1 MLITCIDQFVWRRIM
16 CHTDRVT
23 SHHFQDLYLTL
34 CRAVI
39 CNRTKRALIMMHTY
53 SLKFHLL
60 TIQSESIVFIKCK
73 VAETIICL
81 VCINCSTVHKDF
93 CFHSIEIWSCCTPKL
108 YAWCCKIC
116 RYVFWLTFFYSNCLL
131 WLKRSNCLLCRSVFR
146 IDRMFYFYRCIPLGF
161 IYNSCFYFHRNIV
174 SIYMLFQIR
183 CLNLCSVLIY
193 MNCIGYNKVYVSVN
207 TASWVKTAWRCL
219 VIYFNGN
226 HVFFSELHIICNIER
241 EWCVSIRMCTE
252 LFTVYINSCIHVH
265 AAEVDTDT
273 FALKALIYSKAF
285 PVPSCTAR
293 KISTLSI
300 HWTVIFLVDTVIM
313 RQVHL
318 IPWGVVK
325 CRSLRSACVS

>member
-1 MLITCIDQFVWRRIM
+1 M

-23 SHHFQDLYLTL
+23 SHHFQYLYLTL

-60 TIQSESIVFIKCK
+60 TIQRESCIIIEIKIT
-73 VAETIICL
+73 ESIICL

-93 CFHSIEIWSCCTPKL
+93 CFHSIEIWSCRTPKL
-108 YAWCCKIC
+108 YAWYSKIC
-116 RYVFWLTFFYSNCLL
+116 LYIFWFTFVHSRNFR
-131 WLKRSNCLLCRSVFR
+131 LKCPNRLLCRSVFR
-146 IDRMFYFYRCIPLGF
+146 IDRMFYFYRCIVLGF
-161 IYNSCFYFHRNIV
+161 IYNSCFYFYRNIV
-174 SIYMLFQIR
+174 SICMIFQIR

-241 EWCVSIRMCTE
+241 EWCVSVRMCTK
-252 LFTVYINSCIHVH
+252 LFTVYINSCIHVN
-265 AAEVDTDT
+265 AAEVDTDSLT
-273 FALKALIYSKAF
+273 FQALVYSKVF
-285 PVPSCTAR
+285 SVPSCTAR
-293 KISTLSI
+293 KISAFRL
-300 HWTVIFLVDTVIM
+300 HLLWIFLVDTVIM